1 MVSKKKKT
9 PVYRGLNFLKGGLDR
24 IRTDV
29 DGFADHCL
37 ATRPRDLIF
46 LRRTKLQFQIKNTIY
61 SSTITE
67 TYLTSPSIGG
77 FIFCISTLHLRINEE
92 ELFNLANIR

>member
-1 MVSKKKKT
+1 MYLIVEIVK
-9 PVYRGLNFLKGGLDR
+9 GLIYKRGLDR

-46 LRRTKLQFQIKNTIY
+46 KKFQNYNFILKIQFIPPRLLKHI
-61 SSTITE
+61 
-67 TYLTSPSIGG
+67 
-77 FIFCISTLHLRINEE
+77 LHLR
-92 ELFNLANIR
+92 